1 MWLGPLQIRTTKQ
14 QEEFLLSC
22 DRVQTSGLFLV
33 HLQVKGL
40 LKVDLGDYM
49 LDNLGWGSS
58 LWAWRLSDCIIY
70 T

>member
-1 MWLGPLQIRTTKQ
+1 MWLGPLQIRTTEKVLGVIPLCMLRQ
-14 QEEFLLSC
+14 S
-22 DRVQTSGLFLV
+22 SGLFLV
-33 HLQVKGL
+33 NLQVEGL